1 MARNFETYLD
11 EAMTGLESGFL
22 SEAARKRALE
32 SLNRAHRQVEE
43 QIHNVQLAYFHAL
56 PHDENGRREV
66 PASEQANYDRISALY
81 YNFPALHVI
90 KDKHFEA
97 YAEYPQFAQ
106 MRELINLR
114 NEIKAAEIVK
124 HERPLNEEK
133 VEEVRKFVAKT
144 LEERKAEFVSGVEL
158 AHIFKGLHVS
168 VNAHWVYGH
177 KGARFIRYF
186 FYLNGRFTALNMIM
200 AIAEKYQADTEGK

>member
-11 EAMTGLESGFL
+11 EAMTAFEAGFL

-32 SLNRAHRQVEE
+32 SLNRAHNQIEE
-43 QIHNVQLAYFHAL
+43 SIRKVQLAYFHGMR
-56 PHDENGRREV
+56 HSDNGRPEV
-66 PASEQANYDRISALY
+66 PAEEQANYDRITDLY

-124 HERPLNEEK
+124 HERPANEEK

-144 LEERKAEFVSGVEL
+144 MEERKAEFVAGVEL

-200 AIAEKYQADTEGK
+200 AIAEQYERETEGK